1 MNDTHEHD
9 PARLRA
15 VEEDMLADREGEQ
28 IGPQILAAP
37 ADAGRCREL
46 AGLGAQALDDPAR
59 RCGVI
64 LSDVGADLPQ
74 IRPGAFSDGEPR
86 HTLGLRLLLA

>member
-1 MNDTHEHD
+1 MAGLGNPQQLGFGGAEERRQVARAVNDAHEHD

-37 ADAGRCREL
+37 ADAGRCRQL
-46 AGLGAQALDDPAR
+46 AGLGAQPLDDAAR
-59 RCGVI
+59 RRG
-64 LSDVGADLPQ
+64 LS
-74 IRPGAFSDGEPR
+74 
-86 HTLGLRLLLA
+86 LAM